1 MSSSLRYLRIDVGT
15 GDSSFEEIPKET
27 YRHFVGGRG
36 LGIDFLYRNVVP
48 GTDPLGPQNKL
59 ILATGILA
67 GTTAP
72 GFSRWMAIT
81 LSPLTGGYARAVGG
95 GKFGAYLKF
104 CGLEFLVLEGQAE
117 TPSYV
122 LIDEKGARILPA
134 TDLWGLDTE
143 QTQKRLKEVHG
154 ERAQVATIGPAGELG
169 VKFATI
175 THEWR
180 TASRCGVG
188 TVMGSKRIKAVC
200 LAPEKRWTPQLFA
213 EAQFKEMVASH
224 ARMLKDHPRRKKM
237 TALGTTLMTR
247 RMEEMGVFPV
257 KNFQEGRLPKVEEL
271 SAEAFETLKI
281 ADYGCYGCT
290 TRCGNVFKVKE
301 GPYQGAESEG
311 PEYETIFSLGGEVG
325 NTEIGSI
332 IAGDRLCDLL
342 GIDTISTGV
351 AIGFAMEL
359 FEKGILTSK
368 EVDGLDLSW
377 GNHQSM
383 IKLIEKIGRRQGVGR
398 LLGEGV
404 QRAAEKIGK
413 GAEAYAMHCK
423 GLELPGYEPRG
434 AKAHGLSYATSN
446 IGGSHMYG
454 YARQEISGYNLPRE
468 VDRFTDQGK
477 GDIAAYNQINKARE
491 EILILCNFA
500 DSGITAEWLA
510 DLLKAASG
518 VEEFGDPDYLDKV
531 GERIVTLE
539 RCFNVR
545 EGFSRE
551 QDTLPKRMLE
561 ESLKNAGPATGEVY
575 RAFDTLLNEYY
586 SSMGYD
592 RQGIPT
598 REKLEELGL
607 AWTGLDPF
615 RPKAN

>member
-1 MSSSLRYLRIDVGT
+1 MSSSRRYLRIDVGT
-15 GDSSFEEIPKET
+15 GAFSFEEIPEAT
-27 YRHFVGGRG
+27 FRQFIGGRG
-36 LGIDFLYRNVVP
+36 LGIEFLFRNLVP
-48 GTDPLGPQNKL
+48 RIDPLGPQNKL

-67 GTTAP
+67 GTSVP

-81 LSPLTGGYARAVGG
+81 LSPLTGGYARSVGG

-117 TPSYV
+117 RPSYV
-122 LIDEKGARILPA
+122 FIDEQGARILPA
-134 TDLWGLDTE
+134 EDLWGLDTE
-143 QTQKRLKEVHG
+143 QTQMRLKAIHG
-154 ERAQVATIGPAGELG
+154 ERAQIAAIGPAGESG
-169 VKFATI
+169 VRYATI

-200 LAPEKRWTPQLFA
+200 LAPEKRWVPPVFDDPLF
-213 EAQFKEMVASH
+213 KKMVADH
-224 ARMLKDHPRRKKM
+224 ARRAKEHPRHKKM

-257 KNFQEGRLPKVEEL
+257 KNFQEGRLPGVEKI
-271 SAEAFETLKI
+271 SAEAFAKLKI
-281 ADYGCYGCT
+281 ADCGCYGCT
-290 TRCGNVFKVKE
+290 VHCGKVFKAQD

-311 PEYETIFSLGGEVG
+311 PEYETVFSLGGDLG

-342 GIDTISTGV
+342 GLDTISTGV

-359 FEKGILTSK
+359 FEKGILRPE

-383 IKLIEKIGRRQGVGR
+383 VRLIEMIGRRQGLGR

-404 QRAAEKIGK
+404 RRAAEIIGR
-413 GAEAYAMHCK
+413 GAEDYAIHCK

-454 YARQEISGYNLPRE
+454 YSRQEISGYKLPRE
-468 VDRFTDQGK
+468 VDRFSDEGK
-477 GDIAAYNQINKARE
+477 GDLAGFNQINKAKE
-491 EILILCNFA
+491 EVLILCNFA
-500 DSGITAEWLA
+500 DSGITPEWLA
-510 DLLKAASG
+510 DLLKAATG
-518 VEEFGDPDYLDKV
+518 REEFGNPAYLDKV

-545 EGFSRE
+545 EGFSRKE
-551 QDTLPKRMLE
+551 DTLPKRMLTE
-561 ESLKNAGPATGEVY
+561 PLGNAGPATGEIY
-575 RAFDTLLNEYY
+575 RSFEKLLDEYY
-586 SSMGYD
+586 AAMGYD
-592 RQGIPT
+592 EQGIPT
-598 REKLEELGL
+598 REKLADLGL
-607 AWTGLDPF
+607 DWIDPESL
-615 RPKAN
+615 RPGKN